1 MVEPNTL
8 YRVFDLRGA
17 CLHEGKTDQEGHA
30 ELPLRILNDSSSPLF
45 VSATTILD
53 SKLFLYG
60 HDSTLCPSRATL
72 FSVVLLHAWRHCDCT
87 DHVSLQSRRQADG
100 FIQVWDLQSFLA
112 LYGQEFQPEVAEESL
127 QVTNLSSLPNGVVIA
142 PTADVLDYPLGQNRW
157 FYLPDPNSSTA
168 HRIGVVHGG
177 VATVS
182 YVSQFNAYKLEV
194 SSGYENANNYN
205 LSVLMPFMG
214 KWLVGR

>member
-1 MVEPNTL
+1 MAMIHLLARHVRL
-8 YRVFDLRGA
+8 
-17 CLHEGKTDQEGHA
+17 
-30 ELPLRILNDSSSPLF
+30 SSLLF
-45 VSATTILD
+45 FSTIGIIATAQTTYPYNPD
-53 SKLFLYG
+53 
-60 HDSTLCPSRATL
+60 DN
-72 FSVVLLHAWRHCDCT
+72 
-87 DHVSLQSRRQADG
+87 ADG

-127 QVTNLSSLPNGVVIA
+127 QVTNLSNLPNGVVIA